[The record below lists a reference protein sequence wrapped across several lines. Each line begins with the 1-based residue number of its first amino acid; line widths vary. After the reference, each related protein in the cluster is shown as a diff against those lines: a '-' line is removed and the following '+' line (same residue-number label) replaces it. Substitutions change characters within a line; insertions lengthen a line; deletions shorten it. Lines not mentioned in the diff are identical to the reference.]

1 MKRIILAFL
10 FSVLLLVS
18 GASAQWQDVGK
29 LNTWT
34 YKTISRAANNYED
47 SIYLKHVRIAK
58 GNGYDRLV
66 FEFTGGIP
74 RYLVEPSKK
83 GSFENTAE
91 EFVKVG
97 GKSFVY
103 VNLQTLP
110 YPENDK
116 DDAKIPSGNQHLPV
130 FNEITEIEWFEG
142 VRDFG
147 IGLNA
152 RKMFRVQEFTNPYRL
167 VIDFKH

>member
-1 MKRIILAFL
+1 MNRIILAFCFALL
-10 FSVLLLVS
+10 FLVS
-18 GASAQWQDVGK
+18 GASAQWQDAGK

-34 YKTISRAANNYED
+34 YKTISRAANYED
-47 SIYLKHVRIAK
+47 SIYLKKVRIAK
-58 GNGYDRLV
+58 GSGFDRLV

-74 RYLVEPSKK
+74 RYLVEFAKS

-97 GKSFVY
+97 GKAFIE

-110 YPENDK
+110 YPENAK
-116 DDAKIPSGNQHLPV
+116 DDAKIPNGNQHLPV
-130 FNEITEIEWFEG
+130 FNEIREVEWFEG

-147 IGLNA
+147 IGLNS
-152 RKMFRVQEFTNPYRL
+152 RKMFRVQELTGPYRL
-167 VIDFKH
+167 IIDFKH

>member
-1 MKRIILAFL
+1 MKKIILAFL
-10 FSVLLLVS
+10 FSVLFLVS
-18 GASAQWQDVGK
+18 AVAAQWQDAGK
-29 LNTWT
+29 LNAWT
-34 YKTISRAANNYED
+34 YKTISRAANDYED

-74 RYLVEPSKK
+74 RYLVEPKK
-83 GSFENTAE
+83 SGSFENTAE

-97 GKSFVY
+97 GKAFVY

-110 YPENDK
+110 YPENEK
-116 DDAKIPSGNQHLPV
+116 DVAKIPSGNQHLPV
-130 FNEITEIEWFEG
+130 FNEITDIEWFEG

-152 RKMFRVQEFTNPYRL
+152 RKMFRVQELTSPYRL